1 MVWVVPPH
9 ALQQYYS
16 LPLYTDG
23 LRFNWLF
30 HISLALFKNPGRVET
45 DIKKKKK
52 MVSSKLLF
60 LFALSTLALQVSAF
74 ADNNEKNEEN
84 PGLVMNFYRD
94 SCPQA
99 EEIIKEQVKLLY
111 KRHKNTAFSWLR
123 NLFHD
128 CAVQS
133 CDASLLLDSTRR
145 EMSEKETD
153 RSFGLRN
160 FRYLDTIKEAVE
172 RECPEVVSCAD
183 ILVLSARDGI
193 VALGGPQIPLK
204 TGRRDGRKS
213 RAQILEQYLPD
224 HNESISVVL
233 DKFSSMGINTPG
245 LVALLGAHSVG
256 RTHCT
261 KLVHRLYPE
270 VSPEI
275 NPDHVEH
282 MLHKCPDAIP
292 DPKAVQ
298 YVRNDRGTPMILDNN
313 YYRNILDNKGL
324 LIVDHQLAT
333 DPRTKPYVVKM
344 AKNAD
349 YWSKEFSRA
358 IAILS
363 ENNPL
368 TGTKGEIRK
377 HCSVANKHN

>member
-1 MVWVVPPH
+1 MV
-9 ALQQYYS
+9 
-16 LPLYTDG
+16 TK
-23 LRFNWLF
+23 
-30 HISLALFKNPGRVET
+30 ALF
-45 DIKKKKK
+45 
-52 MVSSKLLF
+52 F
-60 LFALSTLALQVSAF
+60 FALLSFSAVSLRTAF
-74 ADNNEKNEEN
+74 AEDEKD
-84 PGLVMNFYRD
+84 PGLVVNFYKD
-94 SCPQA
+94 TCPQA
-99 EEIIKEQVKLLY
+99 EDIIREQVKLLY

-123 NLFHD
+123 NIFHD
-128 CAVQS
+128 CGVQS

-145 EMSEKETD
+145 TLSEKETD

-160 FRYLDTIKEAVE
+160 FRYLETIKEALE
-172 RECPEVVSCAD
+172 RECPGVVSCAD

-193 VALGGPQIPLK
+193 VALGGPHIPLK

-213 RAQILEQYLPD
+213 RAEVVEQYLPD

-233 DKFSSMGINTPG
+233 ERFAAMGIDTPG
-245 LVALLGAHSVG
+245 VVALLGSHSVG
-256 RTHCT
+256 RTHCV

-270 VSPEI
+270 VDPEL
-275 NPDHVEH
+275 NPNHVEH
-282 MLHKCPDAIP
+282 MLYKCPDAIP

-333 DPRTKPYVVKM
+333 DKRTKPYVKKM
-344 AKNAD
+344 AKSQD
-349 YWSKEFSRA
+349 YFFKEFAKA
-358 IAILS
+358 ITILS

-377 HCSVANKHN
+377 QCNVANKLH